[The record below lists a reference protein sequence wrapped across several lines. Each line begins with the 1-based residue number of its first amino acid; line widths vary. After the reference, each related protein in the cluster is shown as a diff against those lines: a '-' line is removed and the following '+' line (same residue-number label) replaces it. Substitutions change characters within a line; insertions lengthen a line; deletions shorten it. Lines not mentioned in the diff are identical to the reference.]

1 MPDWPVLPLYFFL
14 VVVALGR
21 GGATYAVGR
30 GARGAVGR
38 RCRLDSRW
46 VARGEGVVRR
56 FGAPAVTLCFLTVG
70 VQTAVNLAAGTLR
83 MPLRRYLPA
92 LLLGALLWATVYLT
106 VGLAV
111 LDTFWGSGRPWLLLA
126 ALGTLTATA
135 AVVRRLLRR
144 NVVGERAAPGD
155 GSRVVR
161 SPPSRRE
168 G

>member
-30 GARGAVGR
+30 GARGAAGR
-38 RCRLDSRW
+38 RWRLDSRW
-46 VARGEGVVRR
+46 VPRGEDVVRR
-56 FGAPAVTLCFLTVG
+56 YGAPAVTLCFLTVG

-92 LLLGALLWATVYLT
+92 LLLGALLWAAVYLT
-106 VGLAV
+106 VGVAV
-111 LDTFWGSGRPWLLLA
+111 IDAFWGSSRPWLLLA
-126 ALGTLTATA
+126 VLGALAATA

-144 NVVGERAAPGD
+144 SVVGERASPGD
-155 GSRVVR
+155 SRAVG